1 MKLRPEYKSG
11 PYLSNSQGRK
21 NLQLCT
27 TSRKH
32 DNKNGQPQGT
42 TSESPHT
49 SQSTHWAAV
58 EKDSTSFCGFSEG
71 ITTKSVVIAGIVGGV
86 GVPNT
91 LTNPIIAGAL
101 MDKGDGEDR
110 V

>member
-1 MKLRPEYKSG
+1 MLRPEYKVE
-11 PYLSNSQGRK
+11 PHLSNSQGRK

-32 DNKNGQPQGT
+32 DNKNGQPQGN

-49 SQSTHWAAV
+49 SQSTHWDTV

-71 ITTKSVVIAGIVGGV
+71 ITTKSGVIAGIVGGV
-86 GVPNT
+86 CAPNA
-91 LTNPIIAGAL
+91 LVNPIIAGAL
-101 MDKGDGEDR
+101 TDEGDGEDT